1 MIQNSTAS
9 NEGRVL
15 VVEDSSTTLKLIER
29 YITEKNFDVDLAM
42 DGYEAIAK
50 IESGIEYDT
59 VLLDVMM
66 PKMNGFEVCQI
77 IRKKYSLFELPVLF
91 LTALRE
97 TDELVQGFEAGGND
111 YLPKPFKRDELIA
124 RIKTLVKLKKLTK
137 ANSVL
142 QEAILI
148 KNNSL
153 GKLRMEIAE
162 RNRIERELIRAKEAA
177 DDANHFKSEFI
188 ANMSH
193 EIRTPMNAILG
204 FSELLKKRLSDEKNL
219 QYADAIISSGKSLL
233 ALINDILDLSKIEA
247 GRIELEYDTMDL
259 KQLITEIRQI
269 FALKVSEKGLE
280 LVVEYSEDMH
290 DFIILDE
297 SRIRQVLLNLVG
309 NAVKFTEKGS
319 ITLRIRKYNF
329 DESSKTGNVEISVID
344 TGIGIADDQKEIVF
358 EAFRQ
363 HKGQSVKAYGG
374 TGLGLTISKRLIE
387 MMDGKIA
394 LESTVGAGSA
404 FIITFEN
411 VKFAEQIGAI
421 EKKLDEENYDVI
433 RFRGGRLLVA
443 DDNENNRELIH
454 EYLSD
459 SSLDLVFAT
468 NGKEVVNLAD
478 LYSPDLI
485 LMDLK
490 MPEMDGFEAFNVI
503 KANED
508 NDRLPIVALTALA
521 MKSDVNR
528 IMDSGFNGF
537 VSKPIKKETLIK
549 ELMRFFEYD
558 RIETEAAM
566 TGSAEKATQ
575 STTDEIPPDLLDMAI
590 KKLENEFKP
599 MIDEVKET
607 LMIGQIKE
615 LALTLAAFGREI
627 SSGTIE
633 KFGERLASQC
643 DGLMLNEIMT
653 SLDDFDQ
660 LIGKIRGI
668 AS

>member
-1 MIQNSTAS
+1 MIQNSAAS

-29 YITEKNFDVDLAM
+29 YISEKNFEVDLAM
-42 DGYEAIAK
+42 DGYEAIEK
-50 IESGIEYDT
+50 IESGNDYDT

-66 PKMNGFEVCQI
+66 PRMNGFEVCQI

-97 TDELVQGFEAGGND
+97 TDELVKGFEAGGND

-137 ANSVL
+137 ANTVL

-204 FSELLKKRLSDEKNL
+204 FSELLKKRLSEEKNL

-259 KQLITEIRQI
+259 RQLITEIQQI
-269 FALKVSEKGLE
+269 FALKVGEKGLDFI
-280 LVVEYSEDMH
+280 VDYSEDMH

-297 SRIRQVLLNLVG
+297 SRIRQVLLNLIG

-319 ITLRIRKYNF
+319 ITLRIRKSDF
-329 DESSKTGNVEISVID
+329 DEATQSGNVEISVID
-344 TGIGIADDQKEIVF
+344 TGIGIADDQKDVVF

-387 MMDGKIA
+387 MMDGSIR
-394 LESTVGAGSA
+394 LESTVGVGSS
-404 FIITFEN
+404 FIITFNN
-411 VKFAEQIGAI
+411 VKFSEQVGAI
-421 EKKLDEENYDVI
+421 SQNEDNENYDAI

-443 DDNENNRELIH
+443 DDNENNRNLIN

-459 SSLDLVFAT
+459 SSLDLIFAK
-468 NGKEVVNLAD
+468 NGTEVVNLAD

-503 KANED
+503 KANES
-508 NDRLPIVALTALA
+508 NESLPIVALTALA
-521 MKSDVNR
+521 MKSDVKR

-537 VSKPIKKETLIK
+537 VSKPIRKETLIK

-558 RIETEAAM
+558 RIETEEPR
-566 TGSAEKATQ
+566 TGDAERSDQGSMDAIPDGMLESAIQ
-575 STTDEIPPDLLDMAI
+575 
-590 KKLENEFKP
+590 KLENEFRP
-599 MIDEVKET
+599 MVNDVKET

-615 LALTLAAFGREI
+615 LAVSIAAFGKEI
-627 SSGTIE
+627 SSGSVE
-633 KFGERLASQC
+633 KFGNKLASQC
-643 DGLMLNEIMT
+643 DGLMLNDIIV
-653 SLDDFDQ
+653 SLDEFEQ
-660 LIGKIRGI
+660 LIGNIVSLRK
-668 AS
+668 